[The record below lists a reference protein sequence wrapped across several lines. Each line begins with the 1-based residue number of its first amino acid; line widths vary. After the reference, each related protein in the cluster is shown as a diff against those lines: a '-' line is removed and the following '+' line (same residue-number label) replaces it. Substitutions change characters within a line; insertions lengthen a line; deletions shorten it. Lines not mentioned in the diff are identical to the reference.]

1 MAIYSILFL
10 SLIFVTLLISFI
22 AFPLHLP
29 LIVFVVLGA
38 LLIASSISTSILVVC
53 KSFISNKI
61 DNNKKTFQKQFNTI
75 ERTRERL
82 KRHIDSLEEEKNF
95 DPNNVLHFV
104 PSKDDEKKCDESQ
117 SFFPFVPLNDVE
129 TKYDESQSFFPCKSS
144 NHPTAVV

>member
-1 MAIYSILFL
+1 
-10 SLIFVTLLISFI
+10 
-22 AFPLHLP
+22 

-129 TKYDESQSFFPCKSS
+129 TKYDESQSFFPYKSS
-144 NHPTAVV
+144 NDPTAVV